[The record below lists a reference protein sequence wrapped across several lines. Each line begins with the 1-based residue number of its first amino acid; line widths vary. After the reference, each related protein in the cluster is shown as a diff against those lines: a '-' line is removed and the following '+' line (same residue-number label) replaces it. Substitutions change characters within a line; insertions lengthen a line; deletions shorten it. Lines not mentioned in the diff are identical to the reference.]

1 MHRLEPALDAA
12 DQRVVVEALIVRLM
26 RLERDLVFA
35 RARRQR
41 RVSAAAIAMA
51 IGQIRVELKIGPAFG
66 KAHPVRQRAAIVKQ
80 RPHTLSIDE
89 RKSFSLD
96 ALAQC
101 NCHAGVRGG
110 CRGGCTRI
118 ASIAIALNTAPAI
131 NVCGAPN

>member
-1 MHRLEPALDAA
+1 M
-12 DQRVVVEALIVRLM
+12 RLM

-66 KAHPVRQRAAIVKQ
+66 EAHPVRQRAATVKQ
-80 RPHTLSIDE
+80 RPHRVSIDE

-96 ALAQC
+96 ALRSAIVML
-101 NCHAGVRGG
+101 ASEAAVAEGVQG
-110 CRGGCTRI
+110 
-118 ASIAIALNTAPAI
+118 SPALQLR
-131 NVCGAPN
+131 

>member
-51 IGQIRVELKIGPAFG
+51 IGQIRVELKMVQLSAKRTQSDNAPQPSSSGRIPQHRRTQILLARRARAVQLSCWRPRRLSRRVY
-66 KAHPVRQRAAIVKQ
+66 KDRQ
-80 RPHTLSIDE
+80 H
-89 RKSFSLD
+89 
-96 ALAQC
+96 C
-101 NCHAGVRGG
+101 NCAEHCAGDKRLW
-110 CRGGCTRI
+110 R
-118 ASIAIALNTAPAI
+118 
-131 NVCGAPN
+131 PN